1 MVIKHFSSI
10 DSTNTYLKKHYKELD
25 NYTFISADYQSEGRG
40 RNNRNWISENSKNM
54 LFSLLIL
61 DKRLFN
67 HYKEISIIVAYSI
80 LKELEKLGINNLMI
94 KWPNDIYVKDK
105 KICGILLESI
115 ATNEIDCLIIG
126 IGLNINQK
134 EFIGDYRVNPTS
146 VCLELNKEINI
157 NQFKNNIYNSII
169 YFLNDIMN
177 NVSYYNEIIKY
188 DYLKNKKAYYSI
200 NNRKELIK
208 IIGID
213 EDYSLSL
220 IFNNKHI
227 NIDNGEIDIV

>member
-227 NIDNGEIDIV
+227 NIENGEIDIV